1 MVSLLDCLLWG
12 TWLLCSEDTQVTVHR
27 WIWGS
32 HCEAGPPAQLTSQR
46 PAALADLLV
55 TTSRESPEP
64 EALSSVFPDAR
75 LSENSYVR
83 DSPGGP
89 VAETLCSQCTGPG
102 GPGAWSLL
110 PGQGTRSCMPQLK
123 PRAAK

>member
-1 MVSLLDCLLWG
+1 MLCLLLDCLLWG
-12 TWLLCSEDTQVTVHR
+12 DLAAASEDTQVTVHR

-46 PAALADLLV
+46 PAAPGQPLGDNL
-55 TTSRESPEP
+55 TREPEP

-83 DSPGGP
+83 DSR
-89 VAETLCSQCTGPG
+89 VVRWLRLCAPN
-102 GPGAWSLL
+102 A
-110 PGQGTRSCMPQLK
+110 QGLGS
-123 PRAAK
+123 